1 MVVAAEAHLLNLSI
15 SDAHQRRG
23 HGTALLREATG
34 IAREGGAQSLF
45 LEVRPS
51 NLAAIALPDLIAAQA
66 AVREELGEPGEDPPR
81 QHPLDLGDDPA
92 DGLVPV
98 GLATALEAHPRHVEG
113 GDLLH
118 RERRAQAQAP
128 RLQEAPGDLPPL
140 ARYITAEVELYKLK
154 RNAPMPVEACA
165 TLTANILSGSRY
177 YPYWVQLVIG
187 GLDRNGGHVYSLD
200 AAGGSLPDKYVSTGS
215 GSPFVY
221 GVLEDHWK
229 DDMTVNEGADL
240 AIRCITAS
248 MKRDSASGEGID
260 VAVITKDGFKTLDD
274 KEVEKRKAAMK
285 LT

>member
-1 MVVAAEAHLLNLSI
+1 MASLPKEVET
-15 SDAHQRRG
+15 
-23 HGTALLREATG
+23 GTTTLGLVCKDG
-34 IAREGGAQSLF
+34 VI
-45 LEVRPS
+45 
-51 NLAAIALPDLIAAQA
+51 LAADRRATAGYMIAHKKTQK
-66 AVREELGEPGEDPPR
+66 VYK
-81 QHPLDLGDDPA
+81 LDDNIGLTTA
-92 DGLVPV
+92 GLV
-98 GLATALEAHPRHVEG
+98 
-113 GDLLH
+113 GDL
-118 RERRAQAQAP
+118 QT
-128 RLQEAPGDLPPL
+128 L

-154 RNAPMPVEACA
+154 RNVPMPVEACA

-200 AAGGSLPDKYVSTGS
+200 AAGGSLPDKFVSTGS

-229 DDMTVNEGADL
+229 DDMTVSEGADL

-260 VAVITKDGFKTLDD
+260 VALITKDGFKILDD
-274 KEVEKRKAAMK
+274 KEVDKRKAAMK